1 MSIPSASS
9 ASAAHSSISGT
20 EYLSSLASFIRKHES
35 SLANYYAPRSR
46 SKTPPPPS
54 WATVLTLGIVP
65 TAEGSSSPAPPP
77 PPPPRRDPLV
87 LKFDPHHLYYLLLKF
102 DELAI
107 PGVGDLDVKVDG
119 GTSRPMSVD
128 YSSLNHGAGEG
139 GGPGSLLGGMFGL
152 GNANGRKNG
161 ADDAMSIRSGMSSF
175 SFGSGWWG
183 LGGQQNNPADEASD
197 VRYIYS
203 SCTKLPALKLSPFRL
218 SAAPPPGSKDS
229 TPALVRAVDGFE
241 DCPPPSTCVPLL
253 AFKNLSSLA
262 LEDLDPRGFYGWD
275 VLSVQLRS
283 LEVNRG
289 GIEDIGEL
297 ICDAPVE
304 DEVRRRATERRDRAV
319 GSERRKR
326 AEGST
331 GSLATSIVETQT
343 ESDATV
349 LPKSPTT
356 ASYPT
361 PSKLAWSSLRH
372 LSLADNDLTFIPSP
386 PLAFLP
392 TLTSLDLSSN
402 LLISIPPGLA
412 RLTSLRSLNLSNNMI
427 DSLLGVA
434 KALGAIEVLNLSG
447 NRLENLSGLNRLA
460 ALERLDVRDNHLN
473 EALEVSRV
481 ARLPHLR
488 EVWIRGNPFAR
499 KKEEGGEENWRVKCF
514 GYFAKEE
521 ACGHRNF
528 AVGEM
533 RIDGACMSGSERRA
547 VEAEQARRGTPM
559 GKHRRASVGA
569 VERVAES
576 RNGKAK
582 VVGRRVVTAPH
593 RTHHHDG
600 EGGHT
605 HRAASPPPPL
615 PTASTSAAADSTP
628 RAASPTP
635 ITTKS
640 PAKAKRRRPRRVVD
654 LDAAPGSAV
663 AHPAAPPSSS
673 SAGRYSDSEPT
684 SSGAETSRA
693 RVVGRAEHPS
703 TVAEEPATTTTDDGG
718 LSSSPAVAAGTEHA
732 RHASS
737 PHTSRIA
744 GVSTLSSAS
753 PSKQNKRRDRV
764 SVSTYEPA
772 TNSAE
777 TFGGGV
783 ESGADAYRR
792 RIEKLR
798 EEVGDHYL
806 SVLGE
811 REAMEELVKRKK
823 GAKEDVVQGRK
834 EAEVEEV
841 VKPVAVKPAE
851 AEGAPAIEVQEGRK
865 DAEGTG
871 GSGEAQP
878 EEVPEEAQEQEA
890 AAIAPAMKEGVK
902 VVKKKKKGKGKKK

>member
-1 MSIPSASS
+1 MSTPSGATNGS
-9 ASAAHSSISGT
+9 AHSSITGT
-20 EYLSSLASFIRKHES
+20 DYLSSLASFIRTHES
-35 SLANYYAPRSR
+35 ALANYYAPRQR
-46 SKTPPPPS
+46 TKAAPPPS

-65 TAEGSSSPAPPP
+65 TAEDSSATTPPP
-77 PPPPRRDPLV
+77 PPLPRRDPLV

-107 PGVGDLDVKVDG
+107 AGVGDLDVKVDG

-128 YSSLNHGAGEG
+128 YSSLVPPGEDG
-139 GGPGSLLGGMFGL
+139 NGGPGSILGGMFGL
-152 GNANGRKNG
+152 GSANGGRRGG
-161 ADDAMSIRSGMSSF
+161 ADDAMSVRSGMSSF

-183 LGGQQNNPADEASD
+183 LGGAKAPPADEASD

-218 SAAPPPGSKDS
+218 SAAPTPGAKDS
-229 TPALVRAVDGFE
+229 TPALVRAVEGFE

-253 AFKNLSSLA
+253 AFKNLSSLV

-283 LEVNRG
+283 LEVSRG

-304 DEVRRRATERRDRAV
+304 DAARRAATERRDRAV

-326 AEGST
+326 AEGSA
-331 GSLATSIVETQT
+331 GSLAASIA
-343 ESDATV
+343 DAPAADAEYPAST
-349 LPKSPTT
+349 PPSPAT
-356 ASYPT
+356 ASYPS

-386 PLAFLP
+386 PLTFLP

-412 RLTSLRSLNLSNNMI
+412 HLTSLRSLNLSNNMI
-427 DSLLGVA
+427 DSLLGIA
-434 KALGAIEVLNLSG
+434 KALGAIEVLNLSN
-447 NRLENLSGLNRLA
+447 NRLENLSGLDRLA
-460 ALERLDVRDNHLN
+460 ALERLDVRENHLN

-488 EVWIRGNPFAR
+488 EVWVKANPFSR
-499 KKEEGGEENWRVKCF
+499 RKEEGGEEHWRVKCF
-514 GYFAKEE
+514 GYFAEEE
-521 ACGHRNF
+521 ACGHRDLS
-528 AVGEM
+528 AGEI
-533 RIDGACMSGSERRA
+533 RIDGVGMSGSERRA
-547 VEAEQARRGTPM
+547 VEAEQSRKGTPL
-559 GKHRRASVGA
+559 GRRRASVGA

-576 RNGKAK
+576 RNGEAK

-593 RTHHHDG
+593 RAHHRD
-600 EGGHT
+600 GGHQ

-615 PTASTSAAADSTP
+615 PTASSSAAHADAAP
-628 RAASPTP
+628 ARPASPP
-635 ITTKS
+635 VSTKS

-673 SAGRYSDSEPT
+673 GRYSDSEPT
-684 SSGAETSRA
+684 SSGAETSSHARAA
-693 RVVGRAEHPS
+693 RVDRPS
-703 TVAEEPATTTTDDGG
+703 TVAEEPSSTATTTTDDGG
-718 LSSSPAVAAGTEHA
+718 LSSSPRLPSFTL
-732 RHASS
+732 RHPRNTSSPQTSRITGVSSLGASSS
-737 PHTSRIA
+737 PHS
-744 GVSTLSSAS
+744 S
-753 PSKQNKRRDRV
+753 PSKRRERV
-764 SVSTYEPA
+764 SASTYEPA
-772 TNSAE
+772 TTSAA
-777 TFGGGV
+777 TFDAAGMGGAV
-783 ESGADAYRR
+783 ESSADAYRR

-811 REAMEELVKRKK
+811 REAMEELEK
-823 GAKEDVVQGRK
+823 GKGKDAPA
-834 EAEVEEV
+834 AEEREV
-841 VKPVAVKPAE
+841 VKPVPVRPDGGDSVAAGDETKEEGSAPAE
-851 AEGAPAIEVQEGRK
+851 EVRAEDQEV
-865 DAEGTG
+865 
-871 GSGEAQP
+871 
-878 EEVPEEAQEQEA
+878 EA
-890 AAIAPAMKEGVK
+890 AAVAPALKEGVK